1 MDPILVNLFCH
12 ENEHKYVYVLQR
24 SSRAQPKYILMLH
37 DVSLHPDTK
46 R

>member
-1 MDPILVNLFCH
+1 MEPILVNLFCH
-12 ENEHKYVYVLQR
+12 ENEHKMGVLQR

-37 DVSLHPDTK
+37 DVGLHPDTK

>member
-1 MDPILVNLFCH
+1 ML
-12 ENEHKYVYVLQR
+12 VLQR